1 MPFITGAGI
10 LALTTARPPASE
22 ASSVA
27 KSAAPSKRKMS
38 VGLIGAAS
46 TRTTTSSAPG
56 LGVGMTTS
64 ESSSSPLL
72 LTRERS
78 CSPLIALSKVIYA
91 SWAEFPAAAA
101 DPAQPYQDRTR
112 AQNEAASVRSPV
124 QSSRGRRRD

>member
-1 MPFITGAGI
+1 MPFITGAGN
-10 LALTTARPPASE
+10 LALTTERLPASE
-22 ASSVA
+22 APSVA

-56 LGVGMTTS
+56 FGVGMATS

-78 CSPLIALSKVIYA
+78 CSPLIPLSKVICA
-91 SWAEFPAAAA
+91 SWAEFAAAAA
-101 DPAQPYQDRTR
+101 DPAQPYQDQTR
-112 AQNEAASVRSPV
+112 AQNEAAFGQSPV
-124 QSSRGRRRD
+124 QSS